1 MQIRILNTSG
11 DTLITDEKITGDRVK
26 QMSTAEIKKEFDTM
40 IKNGYVGVDEE
51 THTTIGKLSNKNQN
65 VTMLYPMKGG

>member
-1 MQIRILNTSG
+1 MKITILNTSG

-26 QMSTAEIKKEFDTM
+26 QMSTAEIKTEFDRM

-51 THTTIGKLSNKNQN
+51 THTTIRKLSKKNKN
-65 VTMLYPMKGG
+65 VTMLYPMVGG